1 MKIADMKKLVFLAV
15 LAVLVLSGCAKE
27 GNINGIGEYGSVSIG
42 LASEG
47 EFTEVKSAGEVNVG
61 DFYLRILQGS
71 SVVKSFSRYSEVP
84 NAIELSP
91 GSYKVEAGSTA
102 NADAEWDQP
111 IYYGSQEFSVSAGE
125 ALSLDLTCTLSN
137 MKVTVT
143 CSEAFNNEISE
154 DFEIAITN
162 GKGTLIYD
170 KAKVD
175 AGAGGYFSVGTLTID
190 LTATRKST
198 GEEIL
203 EHRVIEGGAA
213 KDHFILNFDAQET
226 GSISFGESGI
236 TIDYTLNNRE
246 EEIIVPGEDET
257 PVEEPDP
264 EEPENE
270 YLPAIGGNGI
280 EDSPITLSKTAASS
294 ATGFAMTVDVN
305 IATLNSKTID
315 NILVTISG
323 PESFVG
329 AVNELG
335 LGGEFSIVDFIGAA
349 GEARKAMLLSLGLIE
364 DPSASP
370 IKGTSNYTFSIGNFM
385 GPLAGITSVGDVV
398 NFKIKVIDSQQ
409 KEASATCTIKIV
421 K

>member
-1 MKIADMKKLVFLAV
+1 MKITDMRKLVFLAIS
-15 LAVLVLSGCAKE
+15 AALVLSGCVKE

-42 LASEG
+42 LSSEG
-47 EFTEVKSAGEVNVG
+47 EFAEVKSGGEVNVA
-61 DFYLRILQGS
+61 DFYLKILQGA
-71 SVVKSFSRYSEVP
+71 SVVKSYSKYSDVP

-91 GSYKVEAGSTA
+91 GSYKVEAGTSA
-102 NADAEWDQP
+102 DADAEWDQP

-162 GKGTLIYD
+162 GKGTLIFD
-170 KAKVD
+170 KTKID
-175 AGAGGYFSVGTLTID
+175 AGTSGYFSVGTLTID

-226 GSISFGESGI
+226 GSISFGDSGI
-236 TIDYTLNNRE
+236 TIDYSLNNRE

-264 EEPENE
+264 GEPEDE
-270 YLPAIGGNGI
+270 YLPTITGDGI
-280 EDSPITLSKTAASS
+280 EEPVILSSENIPEKVDIIIAA
-294 ATGFAMTVDVN
+294 
-305 IATLNSKTID
+305 LNGKTIND
-315 NILVTISG
+315 ILVSISHTNEAFSTVL
-323 PESFVG
+323 PE
-329 AVNELG
+329 G
-335 LGGEFSIVDFIGAA
+335 LDGEFSIVNFEDEGGAD
-349 GEARKAMLLSLGLIE
+349 RKKTLVEELELIE
-364 DPSASP
+364 DPKISP
-370 IKGTSNYTFSIGNFM
+370 IKGQTSYTFGIGGFMEALSIFTGTASFE
-385 GPLAGITSVGDVV
+385 
-398 NFKIKVIDSQQ
+398 IKVIDSEQ
-409 KEASATCTIKIV
+409 KEASATCTINIV
-421 K
+421 E

>member
-1 MKIADMKKLVFLAV
+1 MKITDMRKLVFLAIS
-15 LAVLVLSGCAKE
+15 AALVLSGCVKE

-42 LASEG
+42 LSSEG
-47 EFTEVKSAGEVNVG
+47 EFAEVKSGGEVDVA
-61 DFYLRILQGS
+61 DFYLKILQGA
-71 SVVKSFSRYSEVP
+71 SVVKSYSKYSDVP

-91 GSYKVEAGSTA
+91 GSYKVEAGTSA

-162 GKGTLIYD
+162 GKGTLIFD
-170 KAKVD
+170 KTKID
-175 AGAGGYFSVGTLTID
+175 AGTSGYFSVGTLTID
-190 LTATRKST
+190 LTATRKGT

-226 GSISFGESGI
+226 GSISFGDSGI
-236 TIDYTLNNRE
+236 TIDYSLNNRE

-264 EEPENE
+264 EEPEDE
-270 YLPAIGGNGI
+270 YLPTIGGNGI
-280 EDSPITLSKTAASS
+280 EDSPITLSKAASS
-294 ATGFAMTVDVN
+294 ATDFAMTVD
-305 IATLNSKTID
+305 IDIETLNSKTIE
-315 NILVTISG
+315 NILVSISG
-323 PESFVG
+323 PDGFV
-329 AVNELG
+329 AVVNAMK
-335 LGGEFSIVDFIGAA
+335 LGGEFSIVDFEDAN
-349 GEARKAMLLSLGLIE
+349 GENRKAQLVGLHLIE
-364 DPSASP
+364 DPEIAP
-370 IKGTSNYTFSIGNFM
+370 ILGKTNYTFSIGSFM
-385 GPLAGITSVGDVV
+385 GPLGAITQPGNEVS
-398 NFKIKVIDSQQ
+398 FAIKVIDSDN
-409 KEASATCTIKIV
+409 KEASATCTINIV
-421 K
+421 E

>member
-1 MKIADMKKLVFLAV
+1 MKITDMRKLVFLAIS
-15 LAVLVLSGCAKE
+15 AALVLSGCVKE

-42 LASEG
+42 LSSEG
-47 EFTEVKSAGEVNVG
+47 EFAEVKSGGEVNVA
-61 DFYLRILQGS
+61 DFYLKILQGA
-71 SVVKSFSRYSEVP
+71 SVVKSYSKYSDVP

-91 GSYKVEAGSTA
+91 GSYKVEAGTSA
-102 NADAEWDQP
+102 DADAEWDQP

-162 GKGTLIYD
+162 GKGTLIFD
-170 KAKVD
+170 KTKID
-175 AGAGGYFSVGTLTID
+175 AGTSGYFSVGTLTID

-226 GSISFGESGI
+226 GSISLGDSGI
-236 TIDYTLNNRE
+236 TIDYSLNDRE

-264 EEPENE
+264 GEPEDE
-270 YLPAIGGNGI
+270 YLPTITGDGI
-280 EDSPITLSKTAASS
+280 ETPVKLSQSGSKPEK
-294 ATGFAMTVDVN
+294 VD
-305 IATLNSKTID
+305 IDIETLNSKTIE
-315 NILVTISG
+315 NILVSISG
-323 PESFVG
+323 PVPFVE
-329 AVNELG
+329 AVNMMG
-335 LGGEFSIVDFIGAA
+335 LGGEFSIVDFYGAD
-349 GEARKAMLLSLGLIE
+349 GEERKATLLGLGLISE
-364 DPSASP
+364 EVP
-370 IKGTSNYTFSIGNFM
+370 IKGASVYTFSIGGFM
-385 GPLAGITSVGDVV
+385 APLALITSAGDNVCF
-398 NFKIKVIDSQQ
+398 NIKVIDSEQ
-409 KEASATCTIKIV
+409 KEASATCTINV
-421 K
+421 VE

>member
-1 MKIADMKKLVFLAV
+1 MKITDMRKLVFLAIS
-15 LAVLVLSGCAKE
+15 AALVLSGCVKE

-42 LASEG
+42 LSSEG
-47 EFTEVKSAGEVNVG
+47 EFAEVKSGGEVNVA
-61 DFYLRILQGS
+61 DFYLKILQGA
-71 SVVKSFSRYSEVP
+71 SVVKSYSKYSDVP

-91 GSYKVEAGSTA
+91 GSYKVEAGTSA

-162 GKGTLIYD
+162 GKGTLIFD
-170 KAKVD
+170 KTKID
-175 AGAGGYFSVGTLTID
+175 AGTSGYFSVGTLTID

-226 GSISFGESGI
+226 GSISLGDSGI
-236 TIDYTLNNRE
+236 TIDYSLNDRE

-264 EEPENE
+264 GEPEDE
-270 YLPAIGGNGI
+270 YLPTITGGGI
-280 EDSPITLSKTAASS
+280 ETPVKLSDKPEN
-294 ATGFAMTVDVN
+294 VDIN
-305 IATLNSKTID
+305 IATLNSKTIE
-315 NILVTISG
+315 NILVSISG
-323 PESFVG
+323 PDPFVE
-329 AVNELG
+329 AVNEMK
-335 LGGEFSIVDFIGAA
+335 LGGEFSIVDFIGAV
-349 GEARKAMLLSLGLIE
+349 GEERKAQLLELGLISE
-364 DPSASP
+364 EVQ
-370 IKGTSNYTFSIGNFM
+370 IKGASVYTFSIGSFM
-385 GPLAGITSVGDVV
+385 APLALITSGGDKVYF
-398 NFKIKVIDSQQ
+398 NIKVIDSEQ
-409 KEASATCTIKIV
+409 KEASATCTIINDV
-421 K
+421 EQEAL

>member
-1 MKIADMKKLVFLAV
+1 MKITDMRKLVFLAIS
-15 LAVLVLSGCAKE
+15 AALVLSGCVKE

-42 LASEG
+42 LSSEG
-47 EFTEVKSAGEVNVG
+47 EFAEVKSGGEVNVA
-61 DFYLRILQGS
+61 DFYLKILQGA
-71 SVVKSFSRYSEVP
+71 SVVKSYSKYSDVP

-91 GSYKVEAGSTA
+91 GSYKVEAGTSA

-162 GKGTLIYD
+162 GKGTLIFD
-170 KAKVD
+170 KTKID
-175 AGAGGYFSVGTLTID
+175 AGTSGYFSVGTLTID

-226 GSISFGESGI
+226 GSISFGDSGI
-236 TIDYTLNNRE
+236 TIDYSLNDRE

-264 EEPENE
+264 GEPEDE
-270 YLPAIGGNGI
+270 YLPTITGDGI
-280 EDSPITLSKTAASS
+280 EKPVTLSSENIPEKVDIIIAA
-294 ATGFAMTVDVN
+294 
-305 IATLNSKTID
+305 LNGKTIND
-315 NILVTISG
+315 ILVSISHTNEAFSTVL
-323 PESFVG
+323 PEM
-329 AVNELG
+329 G
-335 LGGEFSIVDFIGAA
+335 LDGEFSIVNFDDEIIDD
-349 GEARKAMLLSLGLIE
+349 EIRKTTLVGLKLIE
-364 DPSASP
+364 DPEISP
-370 IKGTSNYTFSIGNFM
+370 IKGKASYTFSIGGFM
-385 GPLAGITSVGDVV
+385 DALSAFTGTAS
-398 NFKIKVIDSQQ
+398 FEIKVIDSEQ
-409 KEASATCTIKIV
+409 KEASATCTIKV
-421 K
+421 EQEVL

>member
-1 MKIADMKKLVFLAV
+1 MKMTDMRKLVFLAIS
-15 LAVLVLSGCAKE
+15 AALVLSGCVKE

-42 LASEG
+42 LSSEG
-47 EFTEVKSAGEVNVG
+47 EFAEVKSGGEPDVA
-61 DFYLRILQGS
+61 DFYLKILQGA
-71 SVVKSFSRYSEVP
+71 SVVKSYSKYSDVP

-91 GSYKVEAGSTA
+91 GSYKVEAGTSA
-102 NADAEWDQP
+102 DADAEWDQP

-162 GKGTLIYD
+162 GKGTLIFD
-170 KAKVD
+170 KTKID
-175 AGAGGYFSVGTLTID
+175 AGTSGYFSVGTLTID

-226 GSISFGESGI
+226 GSISLGDSGI
-236 TIDYTLNNRE
+236 TIDYSLNDRE

-264 EEPENE
+264 GEPEDE
-270 YLPAIGGNGI
+270 YLPTITGGGI
-280 EDSPITLSKTAASS
+280 ETPVTLSISGSKPEK
-294 ATGFAMTVDVN
+294 VVIN
-305 IATLNSKTID
+305 IETLNSKTIE
-315 NILVTISG
+315 NILVSISG
-323 PESFVG
+323 PDKFVE
-329 AVNELG
+329 AVNKMG
-335 LGGEFSIVDFIGAA
+335 LGGEFSIVDFDGAG
-349 GEARKAMLLSLGLIE
+349 GEERKAQLLELGLISE
-364 DPSASP
+364 EVQ
-370 IKGTSNYTFSIGNFM
+370 IKGASVYTFSIGGFM
-385 GPLAGITSVGDVV
+385 APLALITSAGDKVDF
-398 NFKIKVIDSQQ
+398 NIKVTDSGQ
-409 KEASATCTIKIV
+409 KEASATCTINV
-421 K
+421 VE

>member
-1 MKIADMKKLVFLAV
+1 MKITDMRKLVFLAIS
-15 LAVLVLSGCAKE
+15 AALVLSGCVKE

-42 LASEG
+42 LSSEG
-47 EFTEVKSAGEVNVG
+47 EFAEVKSGGEVNVA
-61 DFYLRILQGS
+61 DFYLKILQGA
-71 SVVKSFSRYSEVP
+71 SVVKSYSKYSDVP

-91 GSYKVEAGSTA
+91 GSYKVEAGTSA

-162 GKGTLIYD
+162 GKGTLIFD
-170 KAKVD
+170 KTKID
-175 AGAGGYFSVGTLTID
+175 AGTSGYFSVGTLTID
-190 LTATRKST
+190 LTATRKGT

-226 GSISFGESGI
+226 GSISFGDSGI
-236 TIDYTLNNRE
+236 TIDYSLNNRE

-264 EEPENE
+264 EEPEDE
-270 YLPAIGGNGI
+270 YLPTIGGNGI
-280 EDSPITLSKTAASS
+280 EDSPITLSKAASS
-294 ATGFAMTVDVN
+294 ATDFAMTVDVN
-305 IATLNSKTID
+305 IATLNSKTIE
-315 NILVTISG
+315 NILVSISG
-323 PESFVG
+323 PDYFVE
-329 AVNELG
+329 AVNMMG
-335 LGGEFSIVDFIGAA
+335 LGGEFSIVDFSDAN
-349 GEARKAMLLSLGLIE
+349 GENRKAQLVGLHLIE
-364 DPSASP
+364 DPEIAP
-370 IKGTSNYTFSIGNFM
+370 ILGKTNYTFSIGSFM
-385 GPLAGITSVGDVV
+385 GPLGAITQPGNEVS
-398 NFKIKVIDSQQ
+398 FAIKVIDSEQ
-409 KEASATCTIKIV
+409 KEASATCTINIV
-421 K
+421 E

>member
-1 MKIADMKKLVFLAV
+1 MKITDMRKLVFLAIS
-15 LAVLVLSGCAKE
+15 AALVLSGCVKE

-42 LASEG
+42 LSSEG
-47 EFTEVKSAGEVNVG
+47 EFAEVKSGGEVNVA
-61 DFYLRILQGS
+61 DFYLKILQGA
-71 SVVKSFSRYSEVP
+71 SVVKSYSKYSDVP

-91 GSYKVEAGSTA
+91 GSYKVEAGTSA
-102 NADAEWDQP
+102 DADAEWDQP

-162 GKGTLIYD
+162 GKGTLIFD
-170 KAKVD
+170 KTKID
-175 AGAGGYFSVGTLTID
+175 AGTSGYFSVGTLTID

-226 GSISFGESGI
+226 GSISFGDSGI
-236 TIDYTLNNRE
+236 TIDYSLNDRE

-264 EEPENE
+264 GEPEDE
-270 YLPAIGGNGI
+270 YLPTITGDGI
-280 EDSPITLSKTAASS
+280 EKPVILSKS
-294 ATGFAMTVDVN
+294 GIKPEKVD
-305 IATLNSKTID
+305 IDIETLNSKTIE
-315 NILVTISG
+315 NILVSISG
-323 PESFVG
+323 PDGFVA
-329 AVNELG
+329 AVNMMG
-335 LGGEFSIVDFIGAA
+335 LGGEFSIVDFEGTA
-349 GEARKAMLLSLGLIE
+349 GEARKETLVGLGLIE
-364 DPSASP
+364 DPSVSK
-370 IKGTSNYTFSIGNFM
+370 IKGTSNYTFSIGSFM
-385 GPLAGITSVGDVV
+385 GPLADITFAEDVV
-398 NFKIKVIDSQQ
+398 NFKIKVIDSDN
-409 KEASATCTIKIV
+409 KEASATCTINIV
-421 K
+421 E

>member
-1 MKIADMKKLVFLAV
+1 MKITDMRKLVFLAIS
-15 LAVLVLSGCAKE
+15 AALVLSGCVKE

-42 LASEG
+42 LSSEG
-47 EFTEVKSAGEVNVG
+47 EFAEVKSGGEPDVA
-61 DFYLRILQGS
+61 DFYLKILQGA
-71 SVVKSFSRYSEVP
+71 SVVKSYSKYSDVP

-91 GSYKVEAGSTA
+91 GSYKVEAGTSA
-102 NADAEWDQP
+102 DADAEWDQP

-162 GKGTLIYD
+162 GKGTLIFD
-170 KAKVD
+170 KTKID
-175 AGAGGYFSVGTLTID
+175 AGTSGYFSVGTLTID

-226 GSISFGESGI
+226 GSISLGDSGI
-236 TIDYTLNNRE
+236 TIDYSLNDRE

-264 EEPENE
+264 GEPEDE
-270 YLPAIGGNGI
+270 YLPTIGGNGI
-280 EDSPITLSKTAASS
+280 EDSPITLSKAASS
-294 ATGFAMTVDVN
+294 ATDFAMTVDVN

-323 PESFVG
+323 PESFVD
-329 AVNELG
+329 AVNMLG
-335 LGGEFSIVDFIGAA
+335 LGGEFSIVDFRDAN
-349 GEARKAMLLSLGLIE
+349 GEKRKAQLVGLHLIE
-364 DPSASP
+364 DPEIAP
-370 IKGTSNYTFSIGNFM
+370 ILGKTNYTFSIGSFM
-385 GPLAGITSVGDVV
+385 GALGAITQPGNEVS
-398 NFKIKVIDSQQ
+398 FAIKVIDSDN
-409 KEASATCTIKIV
+409 KEASATCTINIV
-421 K
+421 E

>member
-1 MKIADMKKLVFLAV
+1 MKITDMRKLVFLAIS
-15 LAVLVLSGCAKE
+15 AALVLSGCVKE

-42 LASEG
+42 LSSEG
-47 EFTEVKSAGEVNVG
+47 EFAEVKSGGEVNVA
-61 DFYLRILQGS
+61 DFYLKILQGA
-71 SVVKSFSRYSEVP
+71 SVVKSYSKYSDVP

-91 GSYKVEAGSTA
+91 GSYKVEAGTSA

-162 GKGTLIYD
+162 GKGTLIFD
-170 KAKVD
+170 KTKID
-175 AGAGGYFSVGTLTID
+175 AGTSGYFSVGTLTID

-226 GSISFGESGI
+226 GSISLGDSGI
-236 TIDYTLNNRE
+236 TIDYSLNDRE

-264 EEPENE
+264 GEPEDE
-270 YLPAIGGNGI
+270 YLPTIGGNGI
-280 EDSPITLSKTAASS
+280 EDSPITLSKAASS
-294 ATGFAMTVDVN
+294 ATDFAMTVDVN
-305 IATLNSKTID
+305 IATLNSKTIE
-315 NILVTISG
+315 NILVSISG
-323 PESFVG
+323 PDYFVE
-329 AVNELG
+329 AVNMMG
-335 LGGEFSIVDFIGAA
+335 LGGEFSIVDFSDAN
-349 GEARKAMLLSLGLIE
+349 GENRKAQLVGLHLIE
-364 DPSASP
+364 DPEIAP
-370 IKGTSNYTFSIGNFM
+370 ILGKTNYTFSIGSFM
-385 GPLAGITSVGDVV
+385 GPLGAITQPGNEVS
-398 NFKIKVIDSQQ
+398 FAIKVIDSDN
-409 KEASATCTIKIV
+409 KEASATCTINIV
-421 K
+421 E

>member
-1 MKIADMKKLVFLAV
+1 MKITDMRKLVFLAIS
-15 LAVLVLSGCAKE
+15 AALVLSGCVKE

-42 LASEG
+42 LSSEG
-47 EFTEVKSAGEVNVG
+47 EFAEVKSGGEPDVA
-61 DFYLRILQGS
+61 DFYLKILQGA
-71 SVVKSFSRYSEVP
+71 SVVKSYSKYSDVP

-91 GSYKVEAGSTA
+91 GSYKVEAGTSA
-102 NADAEWDQP
+102 DADAEWDQP

-162 GKGTLIYD
+162 GKGTLIFD
-170 KAKVD
+170 KTKID
-175 AGAGGYFSVGTLTID
+175 AGTSGYFSVGTLTID

-226 GSISFGESGI
+226 GSISLGDSGI
-236 TIDYTLNNRE
+236 TIDYSLNDRE

-264 EEPENE
+264 GEPEDE
-270 YLPAIGGNGI
+270 YLPTITGDGI
-280 EDSPITLSKTAASS
+280 ETPITLSLSGSKPEK
-294 ATGFAMTVDVN
+294 VD
-305 IATLNSKTID
+305 IDIETLNSKTIE
-315 NILVTISG
+315 NILVSISG
-323 PESFVG
+323 PDKFVE
-329 AVNELG
+329 AVNMMG
-335 LGGEFSIVDFIGAA
+335 LGGEFSIVDFSDAD
-349 GEARKAMLLSLGLIE
+349 GEKRKATLLELGLISE
-364 DPSASP
+364 EVQ
-370 IKGTSNYTFSIGNFM
+370 IKGASVYTFSIGSFM
-385 GPLAGITSVGDVV
+385 APLALITSAGDKVDF
-398 NFKIKVIDSQQ
+398 NIKVIDSEQ
-409 KEASATCTIKIV
+409 KEASATCTINV
-421 K
+421 VE

>member
-1 MKIADMKKLVFLAV
+1 MKMTDMRKLVFLAIS
-15 LAVLVLSGCAKE
+15 AALVLSGCVKE

-42 LASEG
+42 LSSEG
-47 EFTEVKSAGEVNVG
+47 EFAEVKSGGEPDVA
-61 DFYLRILQGS
+61 DFYLKILQGA
-71 SVVKSFSRYSEVP
+71 SVVKSYSKYSDVP

-91 GSYKVEAGSTA
+91 GSYKVEAGTSA
-102 NADAEWDQP
+102 DADAEWDQP

-162 GKGTLIYD
+162 GKGTLIFD
-170 KAKVD
+170 KTKID
-175 AGAGGYFSVGTLTID
+175 AGTSGYFSVGTLTID

-226 GSISFGESGI
+226 GSISLGDSGI
-236 TIDYTLNNRE
+236 TIDYSLNDRE

-264 EEPENE
+264 GEPEDE
-270 YLPAIGGNGI
+270 YLPTITGDGI
-280 EDSPITLSKTAASS
+280 ETPITLSLSGSKPEK
-294 ATGFAMTVDVN
+294 VD
-305 IATLNSKTID
+305 IDIETLNSKTIE
-315 NILVTISG
+315 NILVSISG
-323 PESFVG
+323 PDKFVE
-329 AVNELG
+329 AVNMMG
-335 LGGEFSIVDFIGAA
+335 LGGEFSIVDFSDAD
-349 GEARKAMLLSLGLIE
+349 GEKRKATLLELGLISE
-364 DPSASP
+364 EVQ
-370 IKGTSNYTFSIGNFM
+370 IKGASVYTFSIGSFM
-385 GPLAGITSVGDVV
+385 APLALITSAGDKVDF
-398 NFKIKVIDSQQ
+398 NIKVIDSEQ
-409 KEASATCTIKIV
+409 KEASATCTINV
-421 K
+421 VE

>member
-1 MKIADMKKLVFLAV
+1 MKITDMRKLVFLAIS
-15 LAVLVLSGCAKE
+15 AALVLSGCVKE

-42 LASEG
+42 LSSEG
-47 EFTEVKSAGEVNVG
+47 EFAEVKSGGEVNVA
-61 DFYLRILQGS
+61 DFYLKILQGA
-71 SVVKSFSRYSEVP
+71 SVVKSYSKYSDVP

-91 GSYKVEAGSTA
+91 GSYKVEAGTSA
-102 NADAEWDQP
+102 DADAEWDQP

-162 GKGTLIYD
+162 GKGTLIFD
-170 KAKVD
+170 KTKID
-175 AGAGGYFSVGTLTID
+175 AGTSGYFSVGTLTID

-226 GSISFGESGI
+226 GSISFGDSGI
-236 TIDYTLNNRE
+236 TIDYSLNNRE

-264 EEPENE
+264 GEPEKE
-270 YLPAIGGNGI
+270 YLPTITGDGI
-280 EDSPITLSKTAASS
+280 EKPVTLSSENIPEK
-294 ATGFAMTVDVN
+294 VDIN
-305 IATLNSKTID
+305 IAALNGKTIND
-315 NILVTISG
+315 ILVSISHTDEAFSTLL
-323 PESFVG
+323 PEMR
-329 AVNELG
+329 LD
-335 LGGEFSIVDFIGAA
+335 GEFSIVNFDDEIIDD
-349 GEARKAMLLSLGLIE
+349 EIRKTTLVGLKLIE
-364 DPSASP
+364 DPEISP
-370 IKGTSNYTFSIGNFM
+370 IKGKANYTFGIGGFM
-385 GPLAGITSVGDVV
+385 EALSAFTGTAS
-398 NFKIKVIDSQQ
+398 FEIKVIDSEQ
-409 KEASATCTIKIV
+409 KEASATCTIINDV
-421 K
+421 KQEAL

>member
-1 MKIADMKKLVFLAV
+1 MKITDMRKLVFLAIS
-15 LAVLVLSGCAKE
+15 AALVLSGCVKE

-42 LASEG
+42 LSSEG
-47 EFTEVKSAGEVNVG
+47 EFAEVKSGGEVNVA
-61 DFYLRILQGS
+61 DFYLKILQGA
-71 SVVKSFSRYSEVP
+71 SVVKSYSKYSDVP

-91 GSYKVEAGSTA
+91 GSYKVEAGTSA
-102 NADAEWDQP
+102 DADAEWDQP

-162 GKGTLIYD
+162 GKGTLIFD
-170 KAKVD
+170 KTKID
-175 AGAGGYFSVGTLTID
+175 AGTSGYFSVGTLTID

-226 GSISFGESGI
+226 GSISLGDSGI
-236 TIDYTLNNRE
+236 TIDYSLNDRE

-264 EEPENE
+264 GEPEDE
-270 YLPAIGGNGI
+270 YLPTITGDGI
-280 EDSPITLSKTAASS
+280 ETPVILPQSGSKPEK
-294 ATGFAMTVDVN
+294 VD
-305 IATLNSKTID
+305 IDIETLNSKTIE
-315 NILVTISG
+315 NILVSISG
-323 PESFVG
+323 PDGFVE
-329 AVNELG
+329 AVNMMG
-335 LGGEFSIVDFIGAA
+335 LGGEFSIVDFSDAD
-349 GEARKAMLLSLGLIE
+349 GEKRKATLLELGLISE
-364 DPSASP
+364 EVQ
-370 IKGTSNYTFSIGNFM
+370 IKGASVYKFSIGGFM
-385 GPLAGITSVGDVV
+385 DALSIFTGTAS
-398 NFKIKVIDSQQ
+398 FKIKVIDSGQ
-409 KEASATCTIKIV
+409 KEASATCTIIV
-421 K
+421 EQDEQEAL

>member
-1 MKIADMKKLVFLAV
+1 MKITDMRKLVFLAIS
-15 LAVLVLSGCAKE
+15 AALVLSGCVKE

-42 LASEG
+42 LSSEG
-47 EFTEVKSAGEVNVG
+47 EFAEVKSGGEVNVA
-61 DFYLRILQGS
+61 DFYLKILQGA
-71 SVVKSFSRYSEVP
+71 SVVKSYSKYSDVP

-91 GSYKVEAGSTA
+91 GSYKVEAGTSA

-162 GKGTLIYD
+162 GKGTLIFD
-170 KAKVD
+170 KTKID
-175 AGAGGYFSVGTLTID
+175 AGTSGYFSVGTLTID

-226 GSISFGESGI
+226 GSISFGDSGI
-236 TIDYTLNNRE
+236 TIDYSLNDRE

-264 EEPENE
+264 GEPEDE
-270 YLPAIGGNGI
+270 YLPTITGDGI
-280 EDSPITLSKTAASS
+280 EKPVILSKS
-294 ATGFAMTVDVN
+294 GIKPEKVD
-305 IATLNSKTID
+305 IDIETLNSKTIE
-315 NILVTISG
+315 NILVSISG
-323 PESFVG
+323 PDGFVA
-329 AVNELG
+329 AVNMMG
-335 LGGEFSIVDFIGAA
+335 LGGEFSIVDFEGTA
-349 GEARKAMLLSLGLIE
+349 GEARKETLVGLGLIE
-364 DPSASP
+364 DPSVSK
-370 IKGTSNYTFSIGNFM
+370 IKGTSNYTFSIGSFM
-385 GPLAGITSVGDVV
+385 GPLADITFAEDVV
-398 NFKIKVIDSQQ
+398 NFKIKVIDSDN
-409 KEASATCTIKIV
+409 KEASATCTINIV
-421 K
+421 E

>member
-1 MKIADMKKLVFLAV
+1 MKITDMRKLVFLAIS
-15 LAVLVLSGCAKE
+15 AALVLSGCVKE

-42 LASEG
+42 LSSEG
-47 EFTEVKSAGEVNVG
+47 EFAEVKSGGEVNVA
-61 DFYLRILQGS
+61 DFYLKILQGA
-71 SVVKSFSRYSEVP
+71 SVVKSYSKYSDVP

-91 GSYKVEAGSTA
+91 GSYKVEAGTSA

-162 GKGTLIYD
+162 GKGTLIFD
-170 KAKVD
+170 KTKID
-175 AGAGGYFSVGTLTID
+175 AGTSGYFSVGTLTID

-226 GSISFGESGI
+226 GSISFGDSGI
-236 TIDYTLNNRE
+236 TIDYSLNDRE

-264 EEPENE
+264 GEPEDE
-270 YLPAIGGNGI
+270 YLPTIGGNGI
-280 EDSPITLSKTAASS
+280 EDSPITLSKAASS
-294 ATGFAMTVDVN
+294 ATDFAMTVDVN
-305 IATLNSKTID
+305 IATLNSKTIE
-315 NILVTISG
+315 NILVSISG
-323 PESFVG
+323 PDYFVE
-329 AVNELG
+329 AVNMMG
-335 LGGEFSIVDFIGAA
+335 LGGEFSIVDFSDAN
-349 GEARKAMLLSLGLIE
+349 GENRKAQLVGLHLIE
-364 DPSASP
+364 DPEIAP
-370 IKGTSNYTFSIGNFM
+370 ILGKTNYTFSIGSFM
-385 GPLAGITSVGDVV
+385 GPLGAITQPGNEVS
-398 NFKIKVIDSQQ
+398 FAIKVIDSDN
-409 KEASATCTIKIV
+409 KEASATCTINIV
-421 K
+421 E

>member
-1 MKIADMKKLVFLAV
+1 MKITDMRKLVFLAIS
-15 LAVLVLSGCAKE
+15 AALVLSGCVKE

-42 LASEG
+42 LSSEG
-47 EFTEVKSAGEVNVG
+47 EFAEVKSGGEVNVA
-61 DFYLRILQGS
+61 DFYLKILQGA
-71 SVVKSFSRYSEVP
+71 SVVKSYSKYSDVP

-91 GSYKVEAGSTA
+91 GSYKVEAGTSA

-162 GKGTLIYD
+162 GKGTLIFD
-170 KAKVD
+170 KTKID
-175 AGAGGYFSVGTLTID
+175 AGTSGYFSVGTLTID
-190 LTATRKST
+190 LTATRKGT

-226 GSISFGESGI
+226 GSISFGDSGI
-236 TIDYTLNNRE
+236 TIDYSLNNRE

-264 EEPENE
+264 GEPEDE
-270 YLPAIGGNGI
+270 YLPTIGGNGI
-280 EDSPITLSKTAASS
+280 EDSPITLSKAASS
-294 ATGFAMTVDVN
+294 ATDFAMTVDVN

-323 PESFVG
+323 PESFVN
-329 AVNELG
+329 AVNTFG
-335 LGGEFSIVDFIGAA
+335 LGGEFSIVDFEGTA
-349 GEARKAMLLSLGLIE
+349 GEARKETLVGLGLIE
-364 DPSASP
+364 DPSVSK
-370 IKGTSNYTFSIGNFM
+370 IKGTSNYTFSIGSFM
-385 GPLAGITSVGDVV
+385 GPLANITFAEDVV
-398 NFKIKVIDSQQ
+398 NFKIKVIDSEQ
-409 KEASATCTIKIV
+409 KEASATCTINV
-421 K
+421 VE

>member
-1 MKIADMKKLVFLAV
+1 MKMTDMKKLVFLAV
-15 LAVLVLSGCAKE
+15 SAVLVLSGCVKE
-27 GNINGIGEYGSVSIG
+27 GGISGMREHGSVSIG

-47 EFTEVKSAGEVNVG
+47 EFTEVKSAGGVNVA

-71 SVVKSFSRYSEVP
+71 SVVKSFSRYSDVP

-91 GSYKVEAGSTA
+91 GSYKVEAGTA
-102 NADAEWDQP
+102 ADADAEWDQP

-143 CSEAFNNEISE
+143 CSEAFSREISE

-226 GSISFGESGI
+226 GSISLGESGI
-236 TIDYTLNNRE
+236 SIDYTLNNRE

-257 PVEEPDP
+257 PGDG
-264 EEPENE
+264 
-270 YLPAIGGNGI
+270 IGT
-280 EDSPITLSKTAASS
+280 PITISQSGSKPEK
-294 ATGFAMTVDVN
+294 VDIN
-305 IATLNSKTID
+305 IATLNGKTISD
-315 NILVTISG
+315 ILVSISHTNVEFSDMI
-323 PESFVG
+323 PTM
-329 AVNELG
+329 G
-335 LGGEFSIVDFIGAA
+335 LDGEFSIVNFDDENGV
-349 GEARKAMLLSLGLIE
+349 ARKTTLVEVLGLIE
-364 DPSASP
+364 DPEISP
-370 IKGTSNYTFSIGNFM
+370 IKGKANYTFGIGGFM
-385 GPLAGITSVGDVV
+385 EALAIFPGTA

-409 KEASATCTIKIV
+409 KEASATCTINIV
-421 K
+421 E

>member
-1 MKIADMKKLVFLAV
+1 MRITDMKKLVFLAV
-15 LAVLVLSGCAKE
+15 LAVLVLSGCVKE

-71 SVVKSFSRYSEVP
+71 SVVKSFSKYSDVP
-84 NAIELSP
+84 NAVELSP
-91 GSYKVEAGSTA
+91 GSYKVEAGTA
-102 NADAEWDQP
+102 ADADAEWDQP

-143 CSEAFNNEISE
+143 CSEAFSREISE

-175 AGAGGYFSVGTLTID
+175 AGAGGYFSVGTITID

-226 GSISFGESGI
+226 GSISLGESGI
-236 TIDYTLNNRE
+236 SIDYTLNNRE

-270 YLPAIGGNGI
+270 YLPTITGDGIGT
-280 EDSPITLSKTAASS
+280 PITISVSS
-294 ATGFAMTVDVN
+294 ENIPKNVDIN
-305 IATLNSKTID
+305 ITTLNGKTISD
-315 NILVTISG
+315 ILVSIAHTDEIFSG
-323 PESFVG
+323 
-329 AVNELG
+329 LILRMG
-335 LGGEFSIVDFIGAA
+335 LGGEFSIVNFDDENGAA
-349 GEARKAMLLSLGLIE
+349 RKETLVNSLHLIE
-364 DPSASP
+364 DPEKSP
-370 IKGTSNYTFSIGNFM
+370 IKGEANYKFGIGNFM
-385 GPLAGITSVGDVV
+385 EALAAFPGTAD
-398 NFKIKVIDSQQ
+398 FTIKVIDSEG
-409 KEASATCTIKIV
+409 KEASATCTINIV
-421 K
+421 E

>member
-1 MKIADMKKLVFLAV
+1 MKITDMRKLVFLAIS
-15 LAVLVLSGCAKE
+15 AALVLSGCVKE

-42 LASEG
+42 LSSEG
-47 EFTEVKSAGEVNVG
+47 EFAEVKSGGEVNVA
-61 DFYLRILQGS
+61 DFYLKILQGA
-71 SVVKSFSRYSEVP
+71 SVVKSYSKYSDVP

-91 GSYKVEAGSTA
+91 GSYKVEAGTSA
-102 NADAEWDQP
+102 DADAEWDQP

-162 GKGTLIYD
+162 GKGTLIFD
-170 KAKVD
+170 KTKID
-175 AGAGGYFSVGTLTID
+175 AGTSGYFSVGTLTID

-226 GSISFGESGI
+226 GSISFGDSGI
-236 TIDYTLNNRE
+236 TIDYSLNNRE

-264 EEPENE
+264 GEPEKE
-270 YLPAIGGNGI
+270 YLPTITGDGI
-280 EDSPITLSKTAASS
+280 EKPVTLSSENIPEK
-294 ATGFAMTVDVN
+294 VDIN
-305 IATLNSKTID
+305 IAALNGKTIND
-315 NILVTISG
+315 ILVSISHTDEAFSTHL
-323 PESFVG
+323 PEMR
-329 AVNELG
+329 LD
-335 LGGEFSIVDFIGAA
+335 GEFSIVNFDDEIIDD
-349 GEARKAMLLSLGLIE
+349 EIRKTTLVGLKLIE
-364 DPSASP
+364 DPEISP
-370 IKGTSNYTFSIGNFM
+370 IKGKANYTFGIGGFM
-385 GPLAGITSVGDVV
+385 EALSAFTGTAS
-398 NFKIKVIDSQQ
+398 FEIKVIDSEQ
-409 KEASATCTIKIV
+409 KEASATCTIINDV
-421 K
+421 KQEAL

>member
-1 MKIADMKKLVFLAV
+1 MKITDMRKLFFLAIS
-15 LAVLVLSGCAKE
+15 AALVLSGCVKE

-42 LASEG
+42 LSSEG
-47 EFTEVKSAGEVNVG
+47 EFAEVKSGGEVDVA
-61 DFYLRILQGS
+61 DFYLKILQGA
-71 SVVKSFSRYSEVP
+71 SVVKSYSKYSDVP

-91 GSYKVEAGSTA
+91 GSYKVEAGTS
-102 NADAEWDQP
+102 ADADAAWDQP

-143 CSEAFNNEISE
+143 CSEAFSREISE

-175 AGAGGYFSVGTLTID
+175 AAAGGYFSVGTLTID

-226 GSISFGESGI
+226 GSISLGESGI
-236 TIDYTLNNRE
+236 SIDYTLNNRE

-264 EEPENE
+264 EEPEEE
-270 YLPAIGGNGI
+270 YLPTIGGNGI
-280 EDSPITLSKTAASS
+280 EDSPITLSKAASS
-294 ATGFAMTVDVN
+294 AIDFAMTVDVN

-323 PESFVG
+323 PESFVN
-329 AVNELG
+329 AVNMLG
-335 LGGEFSIVDFIGAA
+335 LGGEFSIVDFGDAN
-349 GEARKAMLLSLGLIE
+349 GEMRKAQLVGLHLIE
-364 DPSASP
+364 DPEIAP
-370 IKGTSNYTFSIGNFM
+370 ILGKTNYTFSIGSFM
-385 GPLAGITSVGDVV
+385 GPLGAITQPGNEVS
-398 NFKIKVIDSQQ
+398 FAIKVIDSDN
-409 KEASATCTIKIV
+409 KEASATCTINV
-421 K
+421 VE

>member
-1 MKIADMKKLVFLAV
+1 MKITDMRKLVFLAIS
-15 LAVLVLSGCAKE
+15 AALVLSGCVKE

-42 LASEG
+42 LSSEG
-47 EFTEVKSAGEVNVG
+47 EFAEVKSGGEVNVA
-61 DFYLRILQGS
+61 DFYLKILQGA
-71 SVVKSFSRYSEVP
+71 SVVKSYSKYSDVP

-91 GSYKVEAGSTA
+91 GSYKVEAGTSA

-162 GKGTLIYD
+162 GKGTLIFD
-170 KAKVD
+170 KTKID
-175 AGAGGYFSVGTLTID
+175 AGTSGYFSVGTLTID
-190 LTATRKST
+190 LTATRKGT

-226 GSISFGESGI
+226 GSISFGDSGI
-236 TIDYTLNNRE
+236 TIDYSLNNRE

-264 EEPENE
+264 EEPEDE
-270 YLPAIGGNGI
+270 YLPTIGGNGI
-280 EDSPITLSKTAASS
+280 EDSPITLSKAASS
-294 ATGFAMTVDVN
+294 ATDFAMTVDVN
-305 IATLNSKTID
+305 IATLNSKTIE
-315 NILVTISG
+315 NILVSISG
-323 PESFVG
+323 PDYFVE
-329 AVNELG
+329 AVNMMG
-335 LGGEFSIVDFIGAA
+335 LGGEFSIVDFSDAN
-349 GEARKAMLLSLGLIE
+349 GENRKAQLVGLHLIE
-364 DPSASP
+364 DPEIAP
-370 IKGTSNYTFSIGNFM
+370 ILGKTNYTFSIGSFM
-385 GPLAGITSVGDVV
+385 GPLGAITQPGNEVS
-398 NFKIKVIDSQQ
+398 FAIKVIDSDN
-409 KEASATCTIKIV
+409 KEASATCTINIV
-421 K
+421 E

>member
-1 MKIADMKKLVFLAV
+1 MRKLVFLAIS
-15 LAVLVLSGCAKE
+15 AALVLSGCVKE

-42 LASEG
+42 LSSEG
-47 EFTEVKSAGEVNVG
+47 EFAEVKSGGEVNVA
-61 DFYLRILQGS
+61 DFYLKILQGA
-71 SVVKSFSRYSEVP
+71 SVVKSYSKYSDVP

-91 GSYKVEAGSTA
+91 GSYKVEAGTSA
-102 NADAEWDQP
+102 DADAEWDQP

-162 GKGTLIYD
+162 GKGTLIFD
-170 KAKVD
+170 KTKID
-175 AGAGGYFSVGTLTID
+175 AGTSGYFSVGTLTID

-226 GSISFGESGI
+226 GSISFGDSGI
-236 TIDYTLNNRE
+236 TIDYSLNDRE

-264 EEPENE
+264 GEPEDE
-270 YLPAIGGNGI
+270 YLPTITGDGI
-280 EDSPITLSKTAASS
+280 EKPVILSKS
-294 ATGFAMTVDVN
+294 GIKPEKVD
-305 IATLNSKTID
+305 IDIETLNSKTIE
-315 NILVTISG
+315 NILVSISG
-323 PESFVG
+323 PDGFVA
-329 AVNELG
+329 AVNMMG
-335 LGGEFSIVDFIGAA
+335 LGGEFSIVDFEGTA
-349 GEARKAMLLSLGLIE
+349 GEARKETLVGLGLIE
-364 DPSASP
+364 DPSVSK
-370 IKGTSNYTFSIGNFM
+370 IKGTSNYTFSIGSFM
-385 GPLAGITSVGDVV
+385 GPLADITFAEDVV
-398 NFKIKVIDSQQ
+398 NFKIKVIDSDN
-409 KEASATCTIKIV
+409 KEASATCTINIV
-421 K
+421 E

>member
-1 MKIADMKKLVFLAV
+1 MKMTDMRKLVFLAIS
-15 LAVLVLSGCAKE
+15 AALVLSGCVKE

-42 LASEG
+42 LSSEG
-47 EFTEVKSAGEVNVG
+47 EFAEVKSGGEPDVA
-61 DFYLRILQGS
+61 DFYLKILQGA
-71 SVVKSFSRYSEVP
+71 SVVKSYSKYSDVP

-91 GSYKVEAGSTA
+91 GSYKVEAGTSA
-102 NADAEWDQP
+102 DADAEWDQP

-162 GKGTLIYD
+162 GKGTLIFD
-170 KAKVD
+170 KTKID
-175 AGAGGYFSVGTLTID
+175 AGTNGYFSVGTLTID

-226 GSISFGESGI
+226 GSISLGDSGI
-236 TIDYTLNNRE
+236 TIDYSLNDRE

-264 EEPENE
+264 GEPEDE
-270 YLPAIGGNGI
+270 YLPTIGGNGI
-280 EDSPITLSKTAASS
+280 EDSPITLSKAASS
-294 ATGFAMTVDVN
+294 ATDFAMTVDVN

-323 PESFVG
+323 PESFVD
-329 AVNELG
+329 AVNMLG
-335 LGGEFSIVDFIGAA
+335 LGGEFSIVDFSDAN
-349 GEARKAMLLSLGLIE
+349 GENRKAQLVGLHLIE
-364 DPSASP
+364 DPEIAP
-370 IKGTSNYTFSIGNFM
+370 ILGKANYTFSIGSFM
-385 GPLAGITSVGDVV
+385 GPLGAITQPGNEVS
-398 NFKIKVIDSQQ
+398 FAIKVIDSDN
-409 KEASATCTIKIV
+409 KEASATCTINIV
-421 K
+421 E

>member
-1 MKIADMKKLVFLAV
+1 MKITDMRKLVFLAIS
-15 LAVLVLSGCAKE
+15 AALVLSGCVKE

-42 LASEG
+42 LSSEG
-47 EFTEVKSAGEVNVG
+47 EFAEVKSGGEVDVA
-61 DFYLRILQGS
+61 DFYLKILQGA
-71 SVVKSFSRYSEVP
+71 SVVKSYSKYSDVP

-91 GSYKVEAGSTA
+91 GSYKVEAGTSA
-102 NADAEWDQP
+102 DADAEWDQP

-162 GKGTLIYD
+162 GKGTLIFD
-170 KAKVD
+170 KTKID
-175 AGAGGYFSVGTLTID
+175 AGTSGYFSVGTLTID

-226 GSISFGESGI
+226 GSISFGDSGI
-236 TIDYTLNNRE
+236 TIDYSLNDRE

-264 EEPENE
+264 GEPEDE
-270 YLPAIGGNGI
+270 YLPTIGGNGI
-280 EDSPITLSKTAASS
+280 EESPITLSKAASS
-294 ATGFAMTVDVN
+294 AADFAMTVD
-305 IATLNSKTID
+305 IDIETLNSKTIE
-315 NILVTISG
+315 NILVSISG
-323 PESFVG
+323 PDYFVE
-329 AVNELG
+329 AVNMMG
-335 LGGEFSIVDFIGAA
+335 LGGEFSIVDFSDAN
-349 GEARKAMLLSLGLIE
+349 GENRKAQLVGLHLIE
-364 DPSASP
+364 DPEIAP
-370 IKGTSNYTFSIGNFM
+370 ILGKTNYTFSIGSFM
-385 GPLAGITSVGDVV
+385 GPLGAITQPGNEVS
-398 NFKIKVIDSQQ
+398 FAIKVIDSDN
-409 KEASATCTIKIV
+409 KEASATCTINIV
-421 K
+421 E

>member
-1 MKIADMKKLVFLAV
+1 MKITDMRKLVFLAIS
-15 LAVLVLSGCAKE
+15 AALVLSGCVKE

-42 LASEG
+42 LSSEG
-47 EFTEVKSAGEVNVG
+47 EFAEVKSGGEPDVA
-61 DFYLRILQGS
+61 DFYLKILQGAN
-71 SVVKSFSRYSEVP
+71 VVKSYSKYSDVP

-91 GSYKVEAGSTA
+91 GSYKVEAGTSA
-102 NADAEWDQP
+102 DADAEWDQP

-162 GKGTLIYD
+162 GKGTLIFD
-170 KAKVD
+170 KTKID
-175 AGAGGYFSVGTLTID
+175 AGTSGYFSVGTLTID
-190 LTATRKST
+190 LTATRKGT

-226 GSISFGESGI
+226 GSISLGDSGI
-236 TIDYTLNNRE
+236 TIDYSLNDRE

-264 EEPENE
+264 GEPEDE
-270 YLPAIGGNGI
+270 YLPTIGGNGI
-280 EDSPITLSKTAASS
+280 EDSPITLSKAASS
-294 ATGFAMTVDVN
+294 ATDFAMTVDVN

-323 PESFVG
+323 PESFVD
-329 AVNELG
+329 AVNMLG
-335 LGGEFSIVDFIGAA
+335 LGGEFSIVDFSDAN
-349 GEARKAMLLSLGLIE
+349 GENRKAQLVGLHLIE
-364 DPSASP
+364 DPEIAP
-370 IKGTSNYTFSIGNFM
+370 ILGKANYTFSIGSFM
-385 GPLAGITSVGDVV
+385 GPLGAITQPGNEVS
-398 NFKIKVIDSQQ
+398 FAIKVIDSDN
-409 KEASATCTIKIV
+409 KEASATCTINIV
-421 K
+421 E

>member
-1 MKIADMKKLVFLAV
+1 MKITDMRKLVFLAIS
-15 LAVLVLSGCAKE
+15 AALVLSGCVKE

-42 LASEG
+42 LSSEG
-47 EFTEVKSAGEVNVG
+47 EFAEVKSGGEVNVA
-61 DFYLRILQGS
+61 DFYLKILQGA
-71 SVVKSFSRYSEVP
+71 SVVKSYSKYSDVP

-91 GSYKVEAGSTA
+91 GSYKVEAGTSA

-162 GKGTLIYD
+162 GKGTLIFD
-170 KAKVD
+170 KTKID
-175 AGAGGYFSVGTLTID
+175 AGTSGYFSVGTLTID

-226 GSISFGESGI
+226 GSISFGDSGI
-236 TIDYTLNNRE
+236 TIDYSLNDRE

-264 EEPENE
+264 GEPEDE
-270 YLPAIGGNGI
+270 YLPTITGDGI
-280 EDSPITLSKTAASS
+280 EKPVILSKS
-294 ATGFAMTVDVN
+294 GIKPEKVD
-305 IATLNSKTID
+305 IDIETLNSKTIE
-315 NILVTISG
+315 NILVSISG
-323 PESFVG
+323 PDGFVA
-329 AVNELG
+329 AVNMMG
-335 LGGEFSIVDFIGAA
+335 LGGEFSIVDFEGTA
-349 GEARKAMLLSLGLIE
+349 GEARKETLVGLGLIE
-364 DPSASP
+364 DPSVSK
-370 IKGTSNYTFSIGNFM
+370 IKGTSNYTFSIGSFM
-385 GPLAGITSVGDVV
+385 GPLAAITFAGDVV
-398 NFKIKVIDSQQ
+398 NFKIKVIDSDN
-409 KEASATCTIKIV
+409 KEASATCTINIV
-421 K
+421 E

>member
-1 MKIADMKKLVFLAV
+1 MKITDMRKLFFLAIS
-15 LAVLVLSGCAKE
+15 AALVLSGCVKE

-42 LASEG
+42 LSSEG
-47 EFTEVKSAGEVNVG
+47 EFAEVKSGGEVNVA
-61 DFYLRILQGS
+61 DFYLKILQGA
-71 SVVKSFSRYSEVP
+71 SVVKSYSKYSDVP

-91 GSYKVEAGSTA
+91 GSYKVEAGTSA

-162 GKGTLIYD
+162 GKGTLIFD
-170 KAKVD
+170 KTKID
-175 AGAGGYFSVGTLTID
+175 AGTSGYFSVGTLTID

-226 GSISFGESGI
+226 GSISFGDSGI
-236 TIDYTLNNRE
+236 TIDYSLNDRE

-264 EEPENE
+264 GEPEDE
-270 YLPAIGGNGI
+270 YLPTITGDGI
-280 EDSPITLSKTAASS
+280 EKPVILSKS
-294 ATGFAMTVDVN
+294 GIKPEKVD
-305 IATLNSKTID
+305 IDIETLNSKTIE
-315 NILVTISG
+315 NILVSISG
-323 PESFVG
+323 PDGFVA
-329 AVNELG
+329 AVNMMG
-335 LGGEFSIVDFIGAA
+335 LGGEFSIVDFEGTA
-349 GEARKAMLLSLGLIE
+349 GEARKETLVGLGLIE
-364 DPSASP
+364 DPSVSK
-370 IKGTSNYTFSIGNFM
+370 IKGTSNYTFSIGSFM
-385 GPLAGITSVGDVV
+385 GPLADITFAEDVV
-398 NFKIKVIDSQQ
+398 NFKIKVIDSDN
-409 KEASATCTIKIV
+409 KEASATCTINIV
-421 K
+421 E

>member
-1 MKIADMKKLVFLAV
+1 MKITDMRKLFFLAIS
-15 LAVLVLSGCAKE
+15 AALVLSGCVKE

-42 LASEG
+42 LSSEG
-47 EFTEVKSAGEVNVG
+47 EFAEVKSGGEVDVA
-61 DFYLRILQGS
+61 DFYLKILQGA
-71 SVVKSFSRYSEVP
+71 SVVKSYSKYSDVP

-91 GSYKVEAGSTA
+91 GSYKVEAGTSA

-143 CSEAFNNEISE
+143 CSEAFSREISE

-175 AGAGGYFSVGTLTID
+175 AAAGGYFSVGTLTID

-226 GSISFGESGI
+226 GSISLGESGI
-236 TIDYTLNNRE
+236 SIDYTLNNRE

-264 EEPENE
+264 EEPVEE
-270 YLPAIGGNGI
+270 YLPTIGGNGI
-280 EDSPITLSKTAASS
+280 EDSPITLSKAAAVPEDFS
-294 ATGFAMTVDVN
+294 MTVDIN

-323 PESFVG
+323 PEFFVQ
-329 AVNELG
+329 AVNEMG
-335 LGGEFSIVDFIGAA
+335 LGGEFSIVDFRDAA
-349 GEARKAMLLSLGLIE
+349 GEERKGMLMTLGLIQ
-364 DPSASP
+364 DPSTSP
-370 IKGTSNYTFSIGNFM
+370 IKGTSEYTFSIGSFM
-385 GPLAGITSVGDVV
+385 RPLAAITAAGDKVD
-398 NFKIKVIDSQQ
+398 FKIKVIDSEG
-409 KEASATCTIKIV
+409 KEASATCTINIV
-421 K
+421 E

>member
-1 MKIADMKKLVFLAV
+1 MRKLVFLAIS
-15 LAVLVLSGCAKE
+15 AALVLSGCVKE

-42 LASEG
+42 LSSEG
-47 EFTEVKSAGEVNVG
+47 EFAEVKSGGEVNVA
-61 DFYLRILQGS
+61 DFYLKILQGA
-71 SVVKSFSRYSEVP
+71 SVVKSYSKYSDVP

-91 GSYKVEAGSTA
+91 GSYKVEAGTSA

-162 GKGTLIYD
+162 GKGTLIFD
-170 KAKVD
+170 KTKID
-175 AGAGGYFSVGTLTID
+175 AGTSGYFSVGTLTID
-190 LTATRKST
+190 LTATRKGT

-226 GSISFGESGI
+226 GSISFGDSGI
-236 TIDYTLNNRE
+236 TIDYSLNNRE

-264 EEPENE
+264 EEPEDE
-270 YLPAIGGNGI
+270 YLPTIGGNGI
-280 EDSPITLSKTAASS
+280 EDSPITLSKAASS
-294 ATGFAMTVDVN
+294 ATDFAMTVDVN
-305 IATLNSKTID
+305 IATLNSKTIE
-315 NILVTISG
+315 NILVSISG
-323 PESFVG
+323 PDYFVE
-329 AVNELG
+329 AVNMMG
-335 LGGEFSIVDFIGAA
+335 LGGEFSIVDFSDAN
-349 GEARKAMLLSLGLIE
+349 GENRKAQLVGLHLIE
-364 DPSASP
+364 DPEIAP
-370 IKGTSNYTFSIGNFM
+370 ILGKTNYTFSIGSFM
-385 GPLAGITSVGDVV
+385 GPLGAITQPGNEVS
-398 NFKIKVIDSQQ
+398 FAIKVIDSDN
-409 KEASATCTIKIV
+409 KEASATCTINIV
-421 K
+421 E

>member
-1 MKIADMKKLVFLAV
+1 MKITDMRKLVFLAIS
-15 LAVLVLSGCAKE
+15 AALVLSGCVKE

-42 LASEG
+42 LSSEG
-47 EFTEVKSAGEVNVG
+47 EFAEVKSGGEPDVA
-61 DFYLRILQGS
+61 DFYLKILQGA
-71 SVVKSFSRYSEVP
+71 SVVKSYSKYSDVP

-91 GSYKVEAGSTA
+91 GSYKVEAGTSA
-102 NADAEWDQP
+102 DADAEWDQP

-162 GKGTLIYD
+162 DKGTLIFD
-170 KAKVD
+170 KTKID
-175 AGAGGYFSVGTLTID
+175 AGTSGYFSVGTLTID

-226 GSISFGESGI
+226 GSISLGDSGI
-236 TIDYTLNNRE
+236 TIDYSLNDRE

-264 EEPENE
+264 GEPEDE
-270 YLPAIGGNGI
+270 YLPTITGDGI
-280 EDSPITLSKTAASS
+280 ETPVTLSLSGSKPEK
-294 ATGFAMTVDVN
+294 VD
-305 IATLNSKTID
+305 IDIETLNSKTIE
-315 NILVTISG
+315 NILVSISG
-323 PESFVG
+323 PDKFVE
-329 AVNELG
+329 AVNMMG
-335 LGGEFSIVDFIGAA
+335 LGGEFSIVDFSDAD
-349 GEARKAMLLSLGLIE
+349 GEKRKATLLELGLISE
-364 DPSASP
+364 EVQ
-370 IKGTSNYTFSIGNFM
+370 IKGASVYTFSIGSFM
-385 GPLAGITSVGDVV
+385 APLALITSAGDKVDF
-398 NFKIKVIDSQQ
+398 NIKVIDSEQ
-409 KEASATCTIKIV
+409 KEASATCTIKV
-421 K
+421 E

>member
-1 MKIADMKKLVFLAV
+1 MRKLVFLAIS
-15 LAVLVLSGCAKE
+15 AALVLSGCVKE

-42 LASEG
+42 LSSEG
-47 EFTEVKSAGEVNVG
+47 EFAEVKSGGEPDVA
-61 DFYLRILQGS
+61 DFYLKILQGA
-71 SVVKSFSRYSEVP
+71 SVVKSYSKYSDVP

-91 GSYKVEAGSTA
+91 GSYKVEAGTSA
-102 NADAEWDQP
+102 DADAEWDQP

-162 GKGTLIYD
+162 GKGTLIFD
-170 KAKVD
+170 KTKID
-175 AGAGGYFSVGTLTID
+175 AGTSGYFSVGTLTID

-226 GSISFGESGI
+226 GSISLGDSGI
-236 TIDYTLNNRE
+236 TIDYSLNDRE

-264 EEPENE
+264 GEPEDE
-270 YLPAIGGNGI
+270 YLPTITGDGI
-280 EDSPITLSKTAASS
+280 ETPITLSLSGSKPEK
-294 ATGFAMTVDVN
+294 VD
-305 IATLNSKTID
+305 IDIETLNSKTIE
-315 NILVTISG
+315 NILVSISG
-323 PESFVG
+323 PDKFVE
-329 AVNELG
+329 AVNMMG
-335 LGGEFSIVDFIGAA
+335 LGGEFSIVDFSDAD
-349 GEARKAMLLSLGLIE
+349 GEKRKATLLELGLISE
-364 DPSASP
+364 EVQ
-370 IKGTSNYTFSIGNFM
+370 IKGASVYTFSIGSFM
-385 GPLAGITSVGDVV
+385 APLALITSAGDKVDF
-398 NFKIKVIDSQQ
+398 NIKVIDSEQ
-409 KEASATCTIKIV
+409 KEASATCTINV
-421 K
+421 VE

>member
-1 MKIADMKKLVFLAV
+1 MKMTDMRKLVFLAIS
-15 LAVLVLSGCAKE
+15 AALVLSGCVKE

-42 LASEG
+42 LSSEG
-47 EFTEVKSAGEVNVG
+47 EFAEVKSGGEPDVA
-61 DFYLRILQGS
+61 DFYLKILQGV
-71 SVVKSFSRYSEVP
+71 SVVKSYSKYSDVP

-91 GSYKVEAGSTA
+91 GSYKVEAGTSA
-102 NADAEWDQP
+102 DADAEWDQP

-162 GKGTLIYD
+162 GKGTLIFD
-170 KAKVD
+170 KTKID
-175 AGAGGYFSVGTLTID
+175 AGTSGYFSVGTLTID

-226 GSISFGESGI
+226 GSISLGDSGI
-236 TIDYTLNNRE
+236 TIDYSLNDRE

-264 EEPENE
+264 GEPEDE
-270 YLPAIGGNGI
+270 YLPTITGDGI
-280 EDSPITLSKTAASS
+280 ETPVTLSQSGSKPEK
-294 ATGFAMTVDVN
+294 VD
-305 IATLNSKTID
+305 IDIETLNSKTIE
-315 NILVTISG
+315 NILVSISG
-323 PESFVG
+323 PELFVE
-329 AVNELG
+329 AVNKMG
-335 LGGEFSIVDFIGAA
+335 LGGEFSIVDFSDAD
-349 GEARKAMLLSLGLIE
+349 GEKRKATLLELGLISE
-364 DPSASP
+364 EVQ
-370 IKGTSNYTFSIGNFM
+370 IKGASVYTFSIGSFM
-385 GPLAGITSVGDVV
+385 APLALITSAGDKVDF
-398 NFKIKVIDSQQ
+398 NIKVIDSEQ
-409 KEASATCTIKIV
+409 KEASATCTINV
-421 K
+421 VE